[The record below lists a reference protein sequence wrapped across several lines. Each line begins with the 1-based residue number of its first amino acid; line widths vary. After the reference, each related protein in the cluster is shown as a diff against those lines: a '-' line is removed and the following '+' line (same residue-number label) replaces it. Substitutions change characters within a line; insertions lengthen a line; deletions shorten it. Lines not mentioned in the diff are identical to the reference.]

1 MKIRRTYIGL
11 DYSVTIEIPLNR
23 DNIKKLERVVN
34 EDLSSDYV
42 EITLREIIDYYEQK
56 PNHTLCTYY
65 TNNYTIEDILGLSI
79 DCLIRLRATELG
91 FEDIDLP
98 YEEALLVEQSLNCY
112 RLNRRLKEKTS
123 LARDFQ

>member
-1 MKIRRTYIGL
+1 MKIRRTYIGPDHSL
-11 DYSVTIEIPLNR
+11 TIEIPLNR

-56 PNHTLCTYY
+56 PNHTLGTYY
-65 TNNYTIEDILGLSI
+65 TNNYTIEEILGLSI
-79 DCLIRLRATELG
+79 DCLIRQRAAELG

-98 YEEALLVEQSLNCY
+98 YEENLLVEQSLNCY
-112 RLNRRLKEKTS
+112 RLNRR
-123 LARDFQ
+123 Q